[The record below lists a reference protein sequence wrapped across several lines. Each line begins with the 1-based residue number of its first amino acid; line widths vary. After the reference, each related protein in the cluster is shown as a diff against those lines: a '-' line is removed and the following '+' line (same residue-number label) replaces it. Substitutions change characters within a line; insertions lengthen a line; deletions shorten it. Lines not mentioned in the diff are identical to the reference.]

1 MVVLEGKNG
10 ESLELKDSGNRTVWE
25 TGSNRDMQVGKG
37 RMDLLP
43 FASILRLSRWYEM
56 GAEKYGSH
64 NWEKGIPVYSFL
76 SSAIRHV
83 FKWAAGMD
91 DEDHLAAAV
100 WNLLAIMFYQNYDNY
115 ASLFDDVPTWNGR
128 KTKWVYDIGV
138 ENYDTTKIKSNTT
151 SKKTSN

>member
-1 MVVLEGKNG
+1 MATAVVVALT
-10 ESLELKDSGNRTVWE
+10 LLRPTRT
-25 TGSNRDMQVGKG
+25 
-37 RMDLLP
+37 
-43 FASILRLSRWYEM
+43 A
-56 GAEKYGSH
+56 
-64 NWEKGIPVYSFL
+64 
-76 SSAIRHV
+76 
-83 FKWAAGMD
+83 
-91 DEDHLAAAV
+91 EDHLAAAV